1 MSTKKKV
8 AVKIVKKQAVKK
20 APAKKLVLP
29 RMEFSEPTKD
39 KDINLNQDTPR
50 IDFHTKSEPNLEQ
63 SLRSHCDNLHTALE
77 ESRNPFIQLKNKQN
91 ELASIQN
98 KIECIEKG
106 IENLDSIRESAVGI
120 KNKIQTQLEGLRK
133 LVIAEIN

>member
-8 AVKIVKKQAVKK
+8 AVKKVVMKKTAAKK
-20 APAKKLVLP
+20 SVAKKLVLP

-39 KDINLNQDTPR
+39 KDI
-50 IDFHTKSEPNLEQ
+50 DFHMKAEPSREQ
-63 SLRSHCDNLHTALE
+63 SLESHCNNLHAALE
-77 ESRNPFIQLKNKQN
+77 ESRNPYIQLKNKQN

-98 KIECIEKG
+98 KIECIEKD